1 MPSAVCRALIA
12 VLCIALA
19 AFFGFVGWNKAFAP
33 LDDLARYHA
42 WTVYLPEWLGR
53 LVGWS
58 EMLLAAGLLLILV
71 PARRSLA
78 RIAAL
83 ALIANQLC
91 AAAVHA
97 LHGETAA
104 LPQNAVLIALLA
116 LAAWMPSSNPM
127 QIDGGNTR

>member
-33 LDDLARYHA
+33 LEDLARYHA

-58 EMLLAAGLLLILV
+58 EMVLALGLLLILV

-104 LPQNAVLIALLA
+104 LPQNALLIALLT
-116 LAAWMPSSNPM
+116 LAAWMPCSNLT
-127 QIDGGNTR
+127 QTVGGNTR

>member
-12 VLCIALA
+12 ALCVPLAL
-19 AFFGFVGWNKAFAP
+19 FFGFVGWNKAFTA
-33 LDDLARYHA
+33 LADLARYRA

-58 EMLLAAGLLLILV
+58 EMLLALALLLVFV

-91 AAAVHA
+91 AAAVHT
-97 LHGETAA
+97 LQGETGA

-116 LAAWMPSSNPM
+116 LVAWMPCSNPI
-127 QIDGGNTR
+127 QTHGGKA

>member
-33 LDDLARYHA
+33 LEDLARYHA

-58 EMLLAAGLLLILV
+58 EMVLAAGLLLILF

-83 ALIANQLC
+83 TLIANQLC
-91 AAAVHA
+91 AGAVHA
-97 LHGETAA
+97 LYGETAA

-116 LAAWMPSSNPM
+116 LTAWMPCSNLT
-127 QIDGGNTR
+127 QTVGGNIR

>member
-12 VLCIALA
+12 VLCTGLA

-33 LDDLARYHA
+33 LEDLARYHA

-53 LVGWS
+53 MVGWS
-58 EMLLAAGLLLILV
+58 EMLLALTLLLVFL
-71 PARRSLA
+71 PARHGIA

-83 ALIANQLC
+83 ALIANQLG
-91 AAAVHA
+91 AATVHA
-97 LHGETAA
+97 FQGEAAA

-116 LAAWMPSSNPM
+116 LVAWMPCSNPM
-127 QIDGGNTR
+127 QTHGGNAR